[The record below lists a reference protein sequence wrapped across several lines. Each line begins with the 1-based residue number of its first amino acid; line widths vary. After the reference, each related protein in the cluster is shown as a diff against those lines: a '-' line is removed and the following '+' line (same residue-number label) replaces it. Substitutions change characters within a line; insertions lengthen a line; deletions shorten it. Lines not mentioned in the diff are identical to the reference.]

1 MMNKLPKCTIF
12 LVLIASLIVNVGWI
26 YYVAVRVRAVY
37 CCRKSICEQDA
48 GDFLDMDWRFRYYKS
63 PCLILSTHRGLSYDS
78 CFYCVDSDVFMSS
91 VVCEDSDSPS
101 LAMKRMFVGAPNY
114 ELSFEHDRDGV
125 SRHVMLKY
133 NDTVIDVDAMEDLR

>member
-48 GDFLDMDWRFRYYKS
+48 RDFLDMDWRFRYYKS

-78 CFYCVDSDVFMSS
+78 CFYCVSS
-91 VVCEDSDSPS
+91 QVLFCSKESENSDSPF
-101 LAMKRMFVGAPNY
+101 LTAKQVFVGAPNFG
-114 ELSFEHDRDGV
+114 LSFECGQDGK
-125 SRHVMLKY
+125 SRNAMLRY
-133 NDTVIDVDAMEDLR
+133 NGIMIDVDTL

>member
-1 MMNKLPKCTIF
+1 M
-12 LVLIASLIVNVGWI
+12 IAKMSNCVVKVALIVSIALNVVWI
-26 YYVAVRVRAVY
+26 YYVSLRVVAVY
-37 CCRKSICEQDA
+37 RCTESIYMH
-48 GDFLDMDWRFRYYKS
+48 GDKDFFDMDWRLRYFKS
-63 PCLILSTHRGLSYDS
+63 PCLISTTHRGLSYDS